1 MRASR
6 PANLFPN
13 MRTTMNNPLK
23 NSTCANTLRLLVAA
37 LIVLAFFGRAA
48 AQTPGGTVISNQASA
63 SYSDGTNTYE
73 TVSNTVTVTV
83 SNVSGI
89 TITPDAGANP
99 AVVAGQTAVLNDFTV
114 SNTGN
119 FTDQVR
125 FLASGASVR
134 VVGPGTITRAVIDLD
149 NSGTINGGDTDIF
162 TNGADVLSANIAQNG
177 SIHVLV
183 EVSVNAGATAGQ
195 TVQVLLGDAGG
206 SSPYDNQASDASA
219 NEVRTVSATSVNG
232 LREARGDISRTVEN
246 DAQLVLTL
254 TAPAGPVNLG
264 SDISY
269 DWQVCNT
276 GTRTATGVTL
286 IGAAPPAQVYIIA
299 PVPAR
304 TVLKSG
310 QTFPAGTLYTTDP
323 LTTAPLSATWSS
335 SAPVP
340 LSNTTRLA
348 FPVGASL
355 AGGNTC
361 SASINMV
368 VTVNTGIDASV
379 PIDEIGDAFG
389 RNTVNTTI
397 TDQSGDA
404 TPNNGDGN
412 ANFNEGY
419 VAGAGHGVIQQT
431 TLTQIGSVLIGP
443 SGAAGAVGPTDNNDD
458 YTNKSVNTGI
468 AGVAPGGNTT
478 ALGQLVYVNTVQNTG
493 NTADTFT
500 IDAPTVPAGF
510 TVEVSTDG
518 GTNYTTVSGGG
529 SVSLAVAYG
538 ASANIHVRITEPA
551 GNTVLTGFDT
561 VLRATSTVTPASSN
575 RTIDRLYTG
584 FVRLVKSYTVTNS
597 TGVGG
602 ATDAVPGAVITYSI
616 AYENISTSNGGAG
629 NVRLTAQN
637 LVITEDGLAAPNNWG
652 TYTTHTGTASD
663 TGSGVVVVVNAT
675 TYTDTIASLGPGAS
689 AVFSFQRSIN

>member
-1 MRASR
+1 M
-6 PANLFPN
+6 
-13 MRTTMNNPLK
+13 TNPLK
-23 NSTCANTLRLLVAA
+23 NSTANTLRLLVAA

-99 AVVAGQTAVLNDFTV
+99 TVVAGQTGVLNDFTV

-177 SIHVLV
+177 SIRVLV

-195 TVQVLLGDAGG
+195 TVQVLLGDASTG
-206 SSPYDNQASDASA
+206 SPSFDNQAANSSA

-232 LREARGDISRTVEN
+232 LREGRGDISVTVAN
-246 DAQLVLTL
+246 DALLQLTL
-254 TAPAGPVNLG
+254 TAPSGPVALG
-264 SDISY
+264 SDITY
-269 DWQVCNT
+269 GWQVCNN
-276 GTRTATGVTL
+276 GARDASGVTL
-286 IGAAPPAQVYIIA
+286 NASTQVYIIA
-299 PVPAR
+299 PIPAR
-304 TVLKSG
+304 TVLTSG
-310 QTFPAGTLYTTDP
+310 QTFPAGTLYTTSA

-348 FPVGASL
+348 FPVGATL
-355 AGGNTC
+355 AAGGTC
-361 SASINMV
+361 SASINMI
-368 VTVNTGIDASV
+368 VTINTGIDASV

-389 RNTVNTTI
+389 RNTVNATI

-431 TLTQIGSVLIGP
+431 TLSQIGSVLIGP

-458 YTNKSVNTGI
+458 YTNKSANTGI
-468 AGVAPGGNTT
+468 AGVAPGGVTT

-493 NTADTFT
+493 NTSDTFT
-500 IDAPTVPAGF
+500 LDAPTVPAGF
-510 TVEVSTDG
+510 TVEISTTGIG
-518 GTNYTTVSGGG
+518 GPYTTVSGGG
-529 SVSLAVAYG
+529 SVSLAIAFG

-561 VLRATSTVTPASSN
+561 VIRATSTATPAANN

-584 FVRLVKSYTVTNS
+584 FVRLVKSHIVTNS

-616 AYENISTSNGGAG
+616 TYENISTSNGDASC
-629 NVRLTAQN
+629 VKLTAQN
-637 LVITEDGLAAPNNWG
+637 VVITEDGLAAPNNWG
-652 TYTTHTGTASD
+652 TFTTHTGTPSD
-663 TGSGVVVVVNAT
+663 TGSGVVVIVNAT
-675 TYTDTIASLGPGAS
+675 TYTDTVASLAPGAS